1 MIKYIIEHPLV
12 FDRIRDEFF
21 KGFKCF
27 IGREDA
33 FHGSFTTSAYIGDD
47 MKCIILEHWK
57 LGKTYY
63 AIISDNYHR
72 ITVEYGIKIKQDG
85 KQANT
90 RIPKDYGEY
99 MKCVELAITFIS
111 EAYRQLEG
119 KL

>member
-1 MIKYIIEHPLV
+1 MIKYIIEHPLI

-21 KGFKCF
+21 KAF
-27 IGREDA
+27 INRQDT
-33 FHGSFTTSAYIGDD
+33 FSGSFTTTAYIGDD
-47 MKCIILEHWK
+47 KSSIILGYCK

-63 AIISDNYHR
+63 ATVSDNYHR
-72 ITVEYGIKIKQDG
+72 ITVEYGIKIKEEG
-85 KQANT
+85 KQAYT

-99 MKCVELAITFIS
+99 MKCVELAIVFIS